1 MTELGELESHFQ
13 EFKNRKNPVE
23 IVAISTDNREDAQKS
38 QTQFPHLKV
47 VADTDQKMCQTLNV
61 IHPGAGSGGQDPAAP
76 TTIVVD
82 GQGTVRWLFRPDRFL
97 ERLSPAQLLAAID
110 EHLPEGEMNFGE

>member
-13 EFKNRKNPVE
+13 EFAKRNNRV
-23 IVAISTDNREDAQKS
+23 VAVSMDDREDAQKS
-38 QTQFPHLKV
+38 QAQFPHLMV

-61 IHPGAGSGGQDPAAP
+61 IHPGAGHGGKDTAAP
-76 TTIVVD
+76 TTILVD
-82 GQGTVRWLFRPDRFL
+82 GQGRVRWLFRPHRFL

-110 EHLPEGEMNFGE
+110 EHMPERGASAP

>member
-13 EFKNRKNPVE
+13 EFKKGKNPVE

-38 QTQFPHLKV
+38 QTKFPHLKV
-47 VADTDQKMCQTLNV
+47 VADTDQKMCQTFNV

-76 TTIVVD
+76 TTILVD

-97 ERLSPAQLLAAID
+97 VRLSPTQILTAID
-110 EHLPEGEMNFGE
+110 EHMPERGMSAP

>member
-13 EFKNRKNPVE
+13 EFTKRKKPVE
-23 IVAISTDNREDAQKS
+23 IVAISTDTREDAEKS

-47 VADTDQKMCQTLNV
+47 VADTDQKMCRALNV
-61 IHPGAGSGGQDPAAP
+61 VHPGAGSGGKDTAAP
-76 TTIVVD
+76 TTILVD

-97 ERLSPAQLLAAID
+97 VRLSPAQLLAAID
-110 EHLPEGEMNFGE
+110 EHLP

>member
-13 EFKNRKNPVE
+13 EFNKRKSPVE

-38 QTQFPHLKV
+38 KTQFPHLKV
-47 VADTDQKMCQTLNV
+47 VADTDQKMCQTLSV
-61 IHPGAGSGGQDPAAP
+61 IHPGGGSGGQDVAAP
-76 TTIVVD
+76 TTILVD

-97 ERLSPAQLLAAID
+97 ERLSPAQVLAAID
-110 EHLPEGEMNFGE
+110 QHMPEQGASAP

>member
-38 QTQFPHLKV
+38 QAQFPHLKV
-47 VADTDQKMCQTLNV
+47 VADTDQKMCRTLNV
-61 IHPGAGSGGQDPAAP
+61 LHGEDKAAP
-76 TTIVVD
+76 TTILVD

-97 ERLSPAQLLAAID
+97 ERLSPAQLLSAVDQHMRERGASA
-110 EHLPEGEMNFGE
+110 P

>member
-13 EFKNRKNPVE
+13 EFNNRKNRVE
-23 IVAISTDNREDAQKS
+23 IITISMDSREDAQQS
-38 QTQFPHLKV
+38 QAQFPHLKV
-47 VADTDQKMCQTLNV
+47 VADTDGKMCQTLSV
-61 IHPGAGSGGQDPAAP
+61 MHPGAGPGGKDTAAP
-76 TTIVVD
+76 TTILVD

-110 EHLPEGEMNFGE
+110 EHLPARGASAP

>member
-1 MTELGELESHFQ
+1 MIELGELESHFQ
-13 EFKNRKNPVE
+13 EFKKRKNPVE

-47 VADTDQKMCQTLNV
+47 VADTDQKMCQTLHV
-61 IHPGAGSGGQDPAAP
+61 MHGEDKAAP
-76 TTIVVD
+76 TTILVD
-82 GQGTVRWLFRPDRFL
+82 GQGTIRWLFRADRFL

-110 EHLPEGEMNFGE
+110 EHLPERGASAP

>member
-1 MTELGELESHFQ
+1 MRAMHDRARRARKPFPGIQ
-13 EFKNRKNPVE
+13 EGKNPVE

-61 IHPGAGSGGQDPAAP
+61 MHPGAGSGGKDPAAP
-76 TTIVVD
+76 TTILVD

-110 EHLPEGEMNFGE
+110 AHMPVTK

>member
-1 MTELGELESHFQ
+1 MIELGELESHFQ
-13 EFKNRKNPVE
+13 EFKKTRIPVE

-47 VADTDQKMCQTLNV
+47 VADTNQRMCHALNV
-61 IHPGAGSGGQDPAAP
+61 MHGEDKAAP
-76 TTIVVD
+76 TTILVD

-97 ERLSPAQLLAAID
+97 ERLSTAQLQAAID
-110 EHLPEGEMNFGE
+110 AHMPVTK

>member
-13 EFKNRKNPVE
+13 EFTNRKNPVA

-47 VADTDQKMCQTLNV
+47 VADTDRKMCQALNV
-61 IHPGAGSGGQDPAAP
+61 IHWEWVGGQDPAAP
-76 TTIVVD
+76 TTILVD

-97 ERLSPAQLLAAID
+97 ERLSPAQILAAID
-110 EHLPEGEMNFGE
+110 EHMPERGSEP

>member
-1 MTELGELESHFQ
+1 MTELGELESRFQ
-13 EFKNRKNPVE
+13 EFKNRKSPVA

-61 IHPGAGSGGQDPAAP
+61 MHGEDKAAP
-76 TTIVVD
+76 TTILVD

-97 ERLSPAQLLAAID
+97 ERLSSAQLLAAID
-110 EHLPEGEMNFGE
+110 AHMFVTK

>member
-1 MTELGELESHFQ
+1 MIELGELESHFQ
-13 EFKNRKNPVE
+13 EFQKRKNPVE

-47 VADTDQKMCQTLNV
+47 VADTDQKMCETLNV
-61 IHPGAGSGGQDPAAP
+61 MHPGAGPGGQGSAAP
-76 TTIVVD
+76 TTILVD
-82 GQGTVRWLFRPDRFL
+82 GQGTVRWVFRADRFL

-110 EHLPEGEMNFGE
+110 DHIPVEK

>member
-13 EFKNRKNPVE
+13 EFKKRKNPVE

-38 QTQFPHLKV
+38 QTRFPHLKV
-47 VADTDQKMCQTLNV
+47 VADTDQKMCQTLDV
-61 IHPGAGSGGQDPAAP
+61 MHPGAGSGGKDTAAP
-76 TTIVVD
+76 TTILVD

-97 ERLSPAQLLAAID
+97 ERLSPGQILAAID
-110 EHLPEGEMNFGE
+110 EHLPQRGASAP

>member
-13 EFKNRKNPVE
+13 EFKNRRKPVE

-38 QTQFPHLKV
+38 QAQFPHLKV

-61 IHPGAGSGGQDPAAP
+61 MDGEDKAAP
-76 TTIVVD
+76 TTILVD

-97 ERLSPAQLLAAID
+97 ERLSSAQLLAAID
-110 EHLPEGEMNFGE
+110 AHMFVTK

>member
-13 EFKNRKNPVE
+13 EFKNRKDRVD

-47 VADTDQKMCQTLNV
+47 VADTDQKMCQTLKV
-61 IHPGAGSGGQDPAAP
+61 MHPGAGSGGQDTAAP
-76 TTIVVD
+76 TTILVD
-82 GQGTVRWLFRPDRFL
+82 GEGTVRWLFRPDRFL
-97 ERLSPAQLLAAID
+97 ERLSPAQLMAAID
-110 EHLPEGEMNFGE
+110 AHMPVTK

>member
-1 MTELGELESHFQ
+1 MIELGELESHFQ
-13 EFKNRKNPVE
+13 EFKNRKSPVA

-47 VADTDQKMCQTLNV
+47 IADTDRKMCQTLHVMHGDN
-61 IHPGAGSGGQDPAAP
+61 AAP
-76 TTIVVD
+76 TTILVD

-97 ERLSPAQLLAAID
+97 DRLSPAQLQAAID
-110 EHLPEGEMNFGE
+110 AHMPVTK